1 VGGLDRSHVADL
13 VSKSVQIGAAGPRA
27 VWPSTVALFKA
38 SHFGPTLAVT
48 VVVALLTTSFEL
60 TRATAFLVTTA
71 VFTGQLTIGWA
82 NDLLD
87 RDRDR
92 QSGRTDKPLASGEI
106 PTRLVQAS
114 LGAAAAACLLLSF
127 SVGWRSAVVHLFL
140 GLASG
145 HAYNLGVKS
154 TAMSWLPYAIAFGTL
169 PAVVSLAGSSPE
181 LPPWWLVTASAAL
194 GVAAHFL
201 NTLPDLED
209 DAATGVRG
217 LPHRLGETTSRV
229 LATTLL
235 LAASGTAALGPG
247 FPPPWAW
254 VLLLATFALAV
265 VALLGR
271 GKLPFFAAI
280 AIAVIDVALLAGRA

>member
-1 VGGLDRSHVADL
+1 VANL
-13 VSKSVQIGAAGPRA
+13 MSSSVERAA
-27 VWPSTVALFKA
+27 WPSTVALFKA
-38 SHFGPTLAVT
+38 AHFGPTLAVT
-48 VVVALLTTSFEL
+48 VLVALLTTSFEL
-60 TRATAFLVTTA
+60 TFATASLVTAA

-106 PTRLVQAS
+106 PVRLVLAS
-114 LGAAAAACLLLSF
+114 LCVAAGACVLLSF

-145 HAYNLGVKS
+145 HAYNLGLKS
-154 TAMSWLPYAIAFGTL
+154 TTVSWLPYAIAFGTL

-181 LPPWWLVTASAAL
+181 LPPWWMVTASAAL

-201 NTLPDLED
+201 NTLPDFED

-217 LPHRLGETTSRV
+217 LPHRLGQNTSRL
-229 LATTLL
+229 LATMLL
-235 LAASGTAALGPG
+235 LSASGIAAFGPG
-247 FPPPWAW
+247 SPPPWSW
-254 VLLLATFALAV
+254 VVLSATVALGA

-271 GKLPFFAAI
+271 GKRPFYAAI
-280 AIAVIDVALLAGRA
+280 AIAFLDVALLTGRA